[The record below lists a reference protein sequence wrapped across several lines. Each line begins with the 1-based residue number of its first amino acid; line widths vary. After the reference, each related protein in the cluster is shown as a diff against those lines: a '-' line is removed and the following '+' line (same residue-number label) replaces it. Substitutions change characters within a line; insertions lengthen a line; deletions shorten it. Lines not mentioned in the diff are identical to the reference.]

1 LIRRAGMPTGV
12 GITIMGRAMFE
23 AITPLWWMQVS
34 YGFIAILGFSIRSNI
49 KGWKLVFTS
58 LGGALSWG
66 LYLMFLAWS
75 NSLLLSIFL
84 ATLAVCLYSEF
95 VGRAFKMPVS
105 VFVICAIIPLVPGS
119 GMYYAMK
126 AYIDGKALE
135 AMRQLGETLMIAGTI
150 AVAIAVMSSVA
161 NIFRS
166 MLRRF

>member
-1 LIRRAGMPTGV
+1 MLEVIDK
-12 GITIMGRAMFE
+12 
-23 AITPLWWMQVS
+23 LWWMQVS
-34 YGFIAILGFSIRSNI
+34 YGAIAILGFSIRSNI

-75 NSLLLSIFL
+75 SSLLLSVFL

-119 GMYYAMK
+119 GLYYSMT
-126 AYIDGKALE
+126 AYIDGRNLE
-135 AMRQLGETLMIAGTI
+135 ASRKMIETLMIAGTI
-150 AVAIAVMSSVA
+150 SVAIATMSSVT
-161 NIFRS
+161 NIFRK
-166 MLRRF
+166 MLRIF

>member
-1 LIRRAGMPTGV
+1 MLEVIDKM
-12 GITIMGRAMFE
+12 
-23 AITPLWWMQVS
+23 WWMQVS
-34 YGFIAILGFSIRSNI
+34 YGAIAILGFSIRSNI

-75 NSLLLSIFL
+75 SSLLLSVFL

-119 GMYYAMK
+119 GLYYSMT
-126 AYIDGKALE
+126 AYIDGRNLE
-135 AMRQLGETLMIAGTI
+135 ASRKMIETLMIAGTI
-150 AVAIAVMSSVA
+150 SVAIATMSSVT
-161 NIFRS
+161 NIFRK
-166 MLRRF
+166 MLRMF